1 MNTLFYLLSFYINKE
16 MYTISYILVII
27 IACIF
32 LYTAI
37 YGCGCNEKFET
48 EYKTNTE
55 TVTKIKKIITNE
67 IK

>member
-1 MNTLFYLLSFYINKE
+1 

-55 TVTKIKKIITNE
+55 TVSKIKKIISTE
-67 IK
+67 MAQ